1 MTEQDVK
8 LLCKC
13 AIENGQRRLTPT
25 EKELLKKGI
34 DDAKSFQARLS
45 CGGVGGNGYQ
55 LKHVLDPHA
64 VQPQE
69 GKASCVVYIVFPI
82 FLLALTLFETI

>member
-34 DDAKSFQARLS
+34 DDAKSFLARLS

-55 LKHVLDPHA
+55 LKHVGETVCHKDRKEKCAIIAHFFL
-64 VQPQE
+64 QT
-69 GKASCVVYIVFPI
+69 I
-82 FLLALTLFETI
+82 FEVK